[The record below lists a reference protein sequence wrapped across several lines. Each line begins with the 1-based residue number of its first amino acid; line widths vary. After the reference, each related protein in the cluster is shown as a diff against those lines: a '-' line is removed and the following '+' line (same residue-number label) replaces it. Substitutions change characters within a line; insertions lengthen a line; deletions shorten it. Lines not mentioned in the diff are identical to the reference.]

1 MQYRFGRLL
10 VSSQKGNHTTPIKK
24 LKLPIRYPG
33 NTPITVVSVMPG
45 YRGTGLRVK
54 IPKVMKMI
62 PGYGYPGYPGTR
74 VLLVKSMCGVLPA
87 GVP

>member
-45 YRGTGLRVK
+45 YRGTGTGVTLFISCTDK
-54 IPKVMKMI
+54 I
-62 PGYGYPGYPGTR
+62 
-74 VLLVKSMCGVLPA
+74 VLFGIVTVLIRTA
-87 GVP
+87 C